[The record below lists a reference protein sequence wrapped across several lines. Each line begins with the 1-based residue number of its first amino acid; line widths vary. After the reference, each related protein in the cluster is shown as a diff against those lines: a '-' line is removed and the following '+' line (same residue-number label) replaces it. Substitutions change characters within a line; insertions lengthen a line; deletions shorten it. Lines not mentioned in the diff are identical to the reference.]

1 MNQAAAIPQQSGVI
15 ADMAARYSMSA
26 DAFERTLRATVFP
39 GEASK
44 EQFAAFVMVAK
55 KYDLDPILKQIYAFP
70 DKRGGVIPIVSI
82 DGWLHLAQ
90 SHNQFDGMTFVDQRD
105 DKGAIFA
112 ITCTIHRKD
121 RSRPIEVTEYLSE
134 CKRDTEVWK
143 RWPARMLR
151 HRSTIQAIRYAFG
164 YSAIYDEEEAER
176 ILVAQDVTPVSTRV
190 DPTKKGI
197 AGLRDALKKDEPAKE
212 VPAVDG
218 DSFVMLMTAM
228 EDAKSAEIAALL
240 LDRARELSEEDQKQ
254 LREAYDTKFSTTE

>member
-1 MNQAAAIPQQSGVI
+1 MTQALAVSEQPRGVI

-39 GEASK
+39 GEGSR

-90 SHNQFDGMTFVDQRD
+90 SHDQFDGMTFNDQRD
-105 DKGAIFA
+105 DKGQIFA

-121 RSRPIEVTEYLSE
+121 RSHPIEVTEYLSE

-151 HRSTIQAIRYAFG
+151 HRATIQSIRYAFG

-176 ILVAQDVTPVSTRV
+176 ILVAQNAPVATV
-190 DPTKKGI
+190 VEPPKKGV
-197 AGLRDALKKDEPAKE
+197 AGLRAALAKPEEPAMQIPTGIAFNTLIADMEKAQSSE
-212 VPAVDG
+212 V
-218 DSFVMLMTAM
+218 
-228 EDAKSAEIAALL
+228 AELL
-240 LDRARELSEEDQKQ
+240 LDQARELPEDQQKQ
-254 LREAYDTKFSTTE
+254 LREVYDTKFSTTE

>member
-1 MNQAAAIPQQSGVI
+1 MTQAVVATTQPRGVI
-15 ADMAARYSMSA
+15 ADMAARYAMSA

-39 GEASK
+39 GDASR

-90 SHNQFDGMTFVDQRD
+90 THDQFDGMTFNDQRD
-105 DKGAIFA
+105 DKGQIFA

-121 RSRPIEVTEYLSE
+121 RTHPIEVTEYLSE

-151 HRSTIQAIRYAFG
+151 HRATIQAIRYAFG

-176 ILVAQDVTPVSTRV
+176 ILVAQDVTQANAPA
-190 DPTKKGI
+190 DPPKKGV
-197 AGLRDALKKDEPAKE
+197 AGLRGALLPKAEEPSVTELTLGAALGELDKIAQ
-212 VPAVDG
+212 P
-218 DSFVMLMTAM
+218 
-228 EDAKSAEIAALL
+228 EDADLL
-240 LDRARELSEEDQKQ
+240 LDRARTMSEEDQAE
-254 LREAYDTKFSTTE
+254 LRAAVDFKFGAKE